1 MMNDPVLQADGVFY
15 KGFHLKAVASHG
27 VWSPLVGIKTNLK
40 QSNFKNPM
48 TRQLRRTHN
57 CGELSDKNI
66 EESVT
71 LCGWVHTRR
80 DHGGLI
86 FIDLWDKEGLTQVVL
101 NPQIDSLAHQ
111 HAQSLRGNY
120 VMAVHGKVRSRPEG
134 MANAKMKTG
143 AIEVYVDDLE
153 ILNRSKTPPFSG
165 WEDEDVAEV
174 LRLKN
179 RYLDLRSDRLQN
191 NLKIRYQIT
200 RVVRQVLHQHGFIEV
215 ETPMLTKSTPEGAR
229 DYLVPSR
236 LNPKTFFALPQSPQL
251 FKQILMVAGMDRYF
265 QIVKCF
271 RDEDLRNDRQPEFT
285 QIDMEMSFID
295 EEQLFRLAEEM
306 MQTIYK
312 EVLGIAIATPF
323 PILTYREAIDRF
335 GSDKPDL
342 RFGLELV
349 DLGDV
354 IQGTSFKVFADVL
367 KKGGQIR
374 AINIKNS
381 AEILSRKALDDLT
394 ELAKTYGA
402 KGMAWIKMQKGE
414 LQSPIIKFFE
424 KDMLDRMIATLK
436 GEDGDTI
443 VFIADKPKV
452 VADALA
458 HIRLAAAKLL
468 GLIDEKKINFA
479 WITEFPLLEYN
490 DEEKRF
496 TAMHHPFTAPKE
508 GDWEQF
514 ADSPEKISSRAYDLV
529 LNGNEIAGGSI
540 RIHQKE
546 VQEKMFNLLG
556 IGQKEA
562 ELKFGFLL
570 DALQFGAPPHG
581 GIAFGLD
588 RLTMLLTGA
597 DSIRDV
603 IAFPKTQKATCLMTQ
618 APSEIDLKQLKELK
632 LKYDLS

>member
-1 MMNDPVLQADGVFY
+1 M
-15 KGFHLKAVASHG
+15 
-27 VWSPLVGIKTNLK
+27 
-40 QSNFKNPM
+40 
-48 TRQLRRTHN
+48 
-57 CGELSDKNI
+57 
-66 EESVT
+66 
-71 LCGWVHTRR
+71 
-80 DHGGLI
+80 
-86 FIDLWDKEGLTQVVL
+86 
-101 NPQIDSLAHQ
+101 
-111 HAQSLRGNY
+111 
-120 VMAVHGKVRSRPEG
+120 
-134 MANAKMKTG
+134 
-143 AIEVYVDDLE
+143 E
-153 ILNRSKTPPFSG
+153 I
-165 WEDEDVAEV
+165 
-174 LRLKN
+174 
-179 RYLDLRSDRLQN
+179 
-191 NLKIRYQIT
+191 
-200 RVVRQVLHQHGFIEV
+200 

-236 LNPKTFFALPQSPQL
+236 LNPQKFFALPQSPQL

-312 EVLGIAIATPF
+312 EVLGIAIETPF

-496 TAMHHPFTAPKE
+496 TAMHHPFTAPKD
-508 GDWEQF
+508 GDWEKF

-546 VQEKMFNLLG
+546 VQEKMFTLLG

-618 APSEIDLKQLKELK
+618 APSDIDPKQLKELK
-632 LKYDLS
+632 LKFDLS

>member
-1 MMNDPVLQADGVFY
+1 
-15 KGFHLKAVASHG
+15 
-27 VWSPLVGIKTNLK
+27 
-40 QSNFKNPM
+40 M
-48 TRQLRRTHN
+48 TQKFQRTHN

-120 VMAVHGKVRSRPEG
+120 VMAIHGKVRSRPEG
-134 MANAKMKTG
+134 MVNAKLKTG
-143 AIEVYVDDLE
+143 QIEVYVDDLQ

-165 WEDEDVAEV
+165 WEDQDVAEV

-191 NLKIRYQIT
+191 NLKVRYQIT
-200 RVVRQVLHQHGFIEV
+200 RVVRQVLDQHGFIEV

-236 LNPKTFFALPQSPQL
+236 LNPQKFFALPQSPQL

-265 QIVKCF
+265 QVVKCF

-285 QIDMEMSFID
+285 QIDMEMSFLD
-295 EEQLFRLAEEM
+295 EKQLFVLAEEM

-312 EVLGIAIATPF
+312 EVLGITIETPF

-349 DLGDV
+349 DLGDIV
-354 IQGTSFKVFADVL
+354 QGTSFKVFADVL

-381 AEILSRKALDDLT
+381 AEVLSRKALDDLT

-424 KDMLDRMIATLK
+424 QDMLDRLIAELK

-443 VFIADKPKV
+443 VFIADKPKI

-458 HIRLAAAKLL
+458 HIRLSAAKLL
-468 GLIDEKKINFA
+468 GLIDEKKINLA
-479 WITEFPLLEYN
+479 WVTEFPLLDYN
-490 DEEKRF
+490 EEEKRF
-496 TAMHHPFTAPKE
+496 TAMHHPFTAPNE
-508 GDWEQF
+508 GDLEQY

-529 LNGNEIAGGSI
+529 LNGNEVAGGSI

-546 VQEKMFNLLG
+546 VQEKMFELLG
-556 IGQKEA
+556 IGQEEA

-618 APSEIDLKQLKELK
+618 APSDIDLKQLKELK

>member
-1 MMNDPVLQADGVFY
+1 
-15 KGFHLKAVASHG
+15 
-27 VWSPLVGIKTNLK
+27 
-40 QSNFKNPM
+40 M
-48 TRQLRRTHN
+48 TRQLHRTHN

-66 EESVT
+66 GESVT

-120 VMAVHGKVRSRPEG
+120 VMAVHGKIRSRPEG
-134 MANAKMKTG
+134 MVNTKLKTG
-143 AIEVYVDDLE
+143 AIEVYVDDLQ
-153 ILNRSKTPPFSG
+153 ILNPSKTPPFSG
-165 WEDEDVAEV
+165 WEDQDVAEV

-191 NLKIRYQIT
+191 NLKVRYQIT
-200 RVVRQVLHQHGFIEV
+200 RVVRQVLDQHGFMEI

-236 LNPKTFFALPQSPQL
+236 LNPKMFFALPQSPQL

-285 QIDMEMSFID
+285 QIDMEMSFIN

-306 MQTIYK
+306 MQTIYQ
-312 EVLGIAIATPF
+312 EVLGISIETPF
-323 PILTYREAIDRF
+323 PVLTYREAIDRF

-367 KKGGQIR
+367 KKGGQVR

-424 KDMLDRMIATLK
+424 KDMLERMIATLK

-443 VFIADKPKV
+443 VFIADKPKI

-458 HIRLAAAKLL
+458 HIRLATAKLL
-468 GLIDEKKINFA
+468 GLIDEKKINLA
-479 WITEFPLLEYN
+479 WVTQFPLLNFNE
-490 DEEKRF
+490 EEKRF
-496 TAMHHPFTAPKE
+496 TAMHHPFTAPNE
-508 GDWEQF
+508 GDLEKF
-514 ADSPEKISSRAYDLV
+514 ADSPGEISSRAYDLV

-546 VQEKMFNLLG
+546 VQEEMFDLLG
-556 IGQKEA
+556 IGQEEA
-562 ELKFGFLL
+562 QLKFGFLL

-618 APSEIDLKQLKELK
+618 APSDIDLKQLKELK